1 MTTPTASP
9 TAITH
14 LPKRTIRLIR
24 GAWLLMFAACWGLVL
39 AGIPENLASGGRVAE
54 DILQMFAR
62 LGLPQN
68 FHAYYKVGLD
78 LLSLVVF
85 SSISLLLFFRRS
97 DDWLALFVG
106 SMMMLTAF
114 IYANSTYA
122 EGLWVWLVVALI
134 AGGETS
140 QVVFF
145 YIFPSG
151 QFVPRWSRWLVL
163 PLFIFRYV
171 IWANIYIN
179 DAGQQAWEVGIV
191 VLLMFIGFG
200 LQIYRYRNL
209 STPAQRQQVKWL
221 LIGLTITVPLVAT
234 YIFTVIVFEVFGPRS
249 ADNYFIIES
258 LRIGEQLALF
268 IFPTTIVF
276 SILRYRLWDIDV
288 AINRSLVSALIAGM
302 LLAPFAAAFFGL
314 RTALSNLLGGTSDEV
329 AVAASAVVAGLLFNP
344 AHRQARELVDRRLY
358 HLRFNLLELRA
369 SQKPLEL
376 KSPGMF
382 SGLTLGK
389 YQIQGLL
396 GKGGMG
402 EVYLGTDGSR
412 TAAIKALPGAVAGDR
427 EHYARFSR
435 EARLTLSLDH
445 PNIVKMVE
453 YGEEQGT
460 AFMVMEYIE
469 GDDLSKMLKSGGILP
484 LEAARPILQQVAAA
498 LDYAHGA
505 GFIHRDIKPSNIML
519 RPAPDGSQQ
528 AVLMDF
534 GVAKM
539 RDSQTMLT
547 GSGVVGTIDYM
558 APEQIKEAG
567 TVDQRADIYAFGLV
581 AYELLTGT
589 RPFKGNVAQVMFM
602 HLQQPPPDPR
612 EHNDTIPGETA
623 AAILRALAKDPAE
636 RFDSAGAFVT
646 ALG

>member
-1 MTTPTASP
+1 MTTPTTSP

-14 LPKRTIRLIR
+14 LPKRTLRLIR
-24 GAWLLMFAACWGLVL
+24 GAWLLMFIGVWGLVL
-39 AGIPENLASGGRVAE
+39 AGVPDNLATGGKVAD
-54 DILQMFAR
+54 DILQMFLR
-62 LGLPQN
+62 LGLPAN

-78 LLSLVVF
+78 ILSLTIF
-85 SSISLLLFFRRS
+85 SSISLLLYFRRN

-106 SMMMLTAF
+106 MMMMLTAF

-122 EGLWVWLVVALI
+122 EGLWVWLVVAFI
-134 AGGETS
+134 AAGETS

-151 QFVPRWSRWLVL
+151 QFVPRWARWFVL
-163 PLFIFRYV
+163 PLFIFRYL

-179 DAGQQAWEVGIV
+179 GAGQGAIEVGIV

-200 LQIYRYRNL
+200 LQVYRYRNL
-209 STPAQRQQVKWL
+209 SSPAQKQQVKWL

-234 YIFTVIVFEVFGPRS
+234 YIFTVIVFQVFGPRS

-258 LRIGEQLALF
+258 LRVGEQLALF

-288 AINRSLVSALIAGM
+288 AINRSLVSGLIALM
-302 LLAPFAAAFFGL
+302 LLLPFGGAFVLL
-314 RTALSNLLGGTSDEV
+314 RNLLGSLLGGASDEV

-376 KSPGMF
+376 KSPGMY
-382 SGLTLGK
+382 SGLMLGK
-389 YQIQGLL
+389 YKIQGLL

-402 EVYLGTDGSR
+402 EVYLGSDGSR
-412 TAAIKALPGAVAGDR
+412 TAAIKALPGAIAGDR

-435 EARLTLSLDH
+435 EARLTLSLNH
-445 PNIVKMVE
+445 PNIVKMHE
-453 YGEEQGT
+453 YGEEHGT
-460 AFMVMEYIE
+460 AYMVMEYIE
-469 GDDLSKMLKSGGILP
+469 GEDLSKLIKTRGRLP
-484 LEAARPILQQVAAA
+484 LATARPYLQQVAAA

-519 RPAPDGSQQ
+519 RPGPDGSQQ

-539 RDSQTMLT
+539 TDSQSLLT

-567 TVDQRADIYAFGLV
+567 TVDRRADIYALGLV
-581 AYELLTGT
+581 TYELLTGT

-602 HLQQPPPDPR
+602 HLQQPVPDPR
-612 EHNDTIPGETA
+612 DHQPDLTEQA
-623 AAILRALAKDPAE
+623 AEAILRALEKDPAA
-636 RFDSAGAFVT
+636 RFATAGEFVA